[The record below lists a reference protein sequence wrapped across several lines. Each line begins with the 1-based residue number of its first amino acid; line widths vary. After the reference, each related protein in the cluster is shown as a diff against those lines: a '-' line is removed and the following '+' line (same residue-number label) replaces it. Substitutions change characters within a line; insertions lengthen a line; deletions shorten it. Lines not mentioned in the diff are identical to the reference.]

1 VKAEVLTPPG
11 PGAPVPIAIELDAA
25 RAEPLVASGRVTVSR
40 LDLTSLLPYV
50 KAELPAALTRGV
62 LAVDIAMAM
71 EEGETEMAR
80 ATVSGSIHVT
90 DLAVT
95 QKDAVAPFFTAPRMS
110 LRVKQADAMTNTVTV
125 TAAELEGARLRLVRD
140 AQGNVDLLALRSSL
154 PPPPPPAPPAP
165 PGTIVIP
172 RRLIATAIT
181 KALTAPWSLTLDRLA
196 VTKGG
201 VTFEDRALSPPVVL
215 PVDDIEVIGQR
226 LTWPAK
232 GPAVVTLRA
241 AMPGGGHTEVKV
253 TGIPEP
259 LDIQLTSVT
268 RDAPIAPYAR
278 YFPFAARFEGRFNGD
293 SLNEVKQD
301 GDVLRAA
308 SRGTA
313 WATDIQVVDPQ
324 SPTPLVRLERL
335 EIRDIDFSWPNY
347 ALVPKI
353 TLTKPEIRVE
363 RDPDGVFNLRRA
375 FEPRDKPAPD
385 GPAAPAAP
393 PSPPPSTPAPTAT
406 AAEPDA
412 DTPKKPALLETIVL
426 DFSEIVL
433 EEGFIRFLDRTT
445 TPAFSQD
452 MSQLRVEI
460 RDLSNVL
467 GRKRTTMPAKATV
480 GGDAALDLRGELS
493 GIGETLRADLV
504 GEIRD
509 FQLASANPY
518 ADSLTS
524 WIVER
529 GKLQAKVHYRVEGD
543 RITAEHD
550 VNVGGLKVAKT
561 EGADEAKKRL
571 GLPLGLIVGLLKD
584 SRGNIDFNLPLQG
597 SLSDRS
603 FDWGEAMWAGVK
615 QTLLKVL
622 AAPFRAIGRLFTGGG
637 DDKDK
642 IEEVRIEP
650 LRFPPGSS
658 VIGPATEQQLT
669 HVAEFLRR
677 SPFVGLSLAPVATA
691 PDVENLRLQA
701 LTARITK
708 LQEDKKLPD
717 FPAAVT
723 AYYAEQKIEG
733 PPPKTTE
740 ERMAIL
746 IKREPDPDAG
756 AIAALLERRVTT
768 TREAFTRLEGIPA
781 ARLVPGPPRQLPAEA
796 AEGRVEFSLVAE

>member
-1 VKAEVLTPPG
+1 
-11 PGAPVPIAIELDAA
+11 
-25 RAEPLVASGRVTVSR
+25 
-40 LDLTSLLPYV
+40 
-50 KAELPAALTRGV
+50 
-62 LAVDIAMAM
+62 
-71 EEGETEMAR
+71 
-80 ATVSGSIHVT
+80 
-90 DLAVT
+90 
-95 QKDAVAPFFTAPRMS
+95 
-110 LRVKQADAMTNTVTV
+110 
-125 TAAELEGARLRLVRD
+125 
-140 AQGNVDLLALRSSL
+140 
-154 PPPPPPAPPAP
+154 
-165 PGTIVIP
+165 
-172 RRLIATAIT
+172 
-181 KALTAPWSLTLDRLA
+181 
-196 VTKGG
+196 
-201 VTFEDRALSPPVVL
+201 
-215 PVDDIEVIGQR
+215 
-226 LTWPAK
+226 
-232 GPAVVTLRA
+232 
-241 AMPGGGHTEVKV
+241 
-253 TGIPEP
+253 
-259 LDIQLTSVT
+259 VT
-268 RDAPIAPYAR
+268 RDAPIGPYAP
-278 YFPFAARFEGRFNGD
+278 YFPFTARFEGRFNGD

-363 RDPDGVFNLRRA
+363 RDRDGVFNLRRA
-375 FEPRDKPAPD
+375 FEPRAKPADPGPPASTPAPPTTKAEPD
-385 GPAAPAAP
+385 PAAP
-393 PSPPPSTPAPTAT
+393 PKPT
-406 AAEPDA
+406 
-412 DTPKKPALLETIVL
+412 LLETIVL

-433 EEGFIRFLDRTT
+433 EEGFVRFLDRTT

-452 MSQLRVEI
+452 MSHLRVEI

-467 GRKRTTMPAKATV
+467 GRKRTTMTAKGTV

-529 GKLQAKVHYRVEGD
+529 GKVQAKVHYRVEGD

-550 VNVGGLKVAKT
+550 VNFGGLKVAKT
-561 EGADEAKKRL
+561 EGNDEAKKRL

-603 FDWGEAMWAGVK
+603 FDWGETMWAGVK

-642 IEEVRIEP
+642 IEEVGINP

-658 VIGPATEQQLT
+658 VIGPAMEQQLT
-669 HVAEFLRR
+669 HVADFLRR
-677 SPFVGLSLAPVATA
+677 SPFVGLSLTPVATA
-691 PDVENLRLQA
+691 PDVDNLRVQA

-717 FPAAVT
+717 FPTAVA

-733 PPPKTTE
+733 PTPKTTE
-740 ERMAIL
+740 ELMAVL
-746 IKREPDPDAG
+746 IKREPAPDTG
-756 AIAALLERRVTT
+756 AIGALLERRLAT

-781 ARLVPGPPRQLPAEA
+781 ERLVPGPPRQLPAEA
-796 AEGRVEFSLVAE
+796 AEGRVEFSLVADE